1 VLSLLIEEHIRRL
14 TGLDGCAK
22 KASEILRQ
30 TAHLIKARSVAYGSA
45 QCIFKARLVE
55 AFGASGFFQSIIP
68 GKGSLVHQILAISFP
83 YAFIDFINDDLQNLD
98 RYINEAVY
106 TLEENGMIP
115 DPSPNLIATAKKESV
130 TMLERALDTIPEISE
145 RIGLKLNNARVYT
158 EIQLMSYKL
167 HIWGVL
173 DALIEDHI
181 NQRAIVID
189 WKTREQLEGRAAQI
203 GDPDIAQVCAYAML
217 VADRLGFEDPRKP
230 VLEGKI
236 VPIIIRPRGKIPVAG
251 ISPAYKTMDRRLS
264 LEQYLNRIILTAEHL
279 TLTLTNVRKL
289 AGSDFDKICRFKSS
303 RSGRRVSA
311 FRYTPSDLPRGN
323 PENDRYPCNV
333 CGLREECLFYIRT
346 SIEPEEI
353 DRLAWRSRFAIY
365 SIRENA
371 LQPYKEIHDK
381 IAYYNLSADSLEHG
395 ELFTLEGGSRI
406 DIFDEAEA
414 PGDCIIVKRDLRKKE
429 LEEDRIITIRE
440 GKPAALFFHE
450 EHVRSPLL
458 RLCFVGRVD
467 EVTID
472 EDNEKILVT
481 VGAPNIPSRLHQ
493 VLFKFYLKQWG
504 DLTSRIIGVE
514 TNVDLTQLELRA
526 IDAFQRGTRRV
537 RDRPEGLDQEL
548 EKLREEALEVLFG
561 KIPRMWGES

>member
-1 VLSLLIEEHIRRL
+1 MLIEEHIKRL
-14 TGLDGCAK
+14 TGLDACAK
-22 KASEILRQ
+22 KASEILEQ

-45 QCIFKARLVE
+45 QCVFKARLVE
-55 AFGASGFFQSIIP
+55 AFGVSGFFQSIIP

-83 YAFIDFINDDLQNLD
+83 QAFIDFINNNLRDLD
-98 RYINEAVY
+98 EYVDHAIE
-106 TLEENGMIP
+106 TLEENGMIS
-115 DPSPNLIATAKKESV
+115 DPSPNLIATAKNESI
-130 TMLERALDTIPEISE
+130 TMLNHALNAIPEISE
-145 RIGLKLNNARVYT
+145 NIGLELDNTRVYT

-189 WKTREQLEGRAAQI
+189 WKTREFEDRAAQI

-236 VPIIIRPRGKIPVAG
+236 VPIIVRPRGRIPVAS
-251 ISPAYKTMDRRLS
+251 ISPTYRTMDRRTS

-279 TLTLTNVRKL
+279 TLTLTNVRML
-289 AGSDFDKICRFKSS
+289 AGTDFDKICRFESKS
-303 RSGRRVSA
+303 GKKVSA
-311 FRYTPSDLPRGN
+311 FRYTPQELPRGN
-323 PENDRYPCNV
+323 PEKEGYPCNV
-333 CGLREECLFYIRT
+333 CGLREECLFYFRT
-346 SIEPEEI
+346 YIEPEEI
-353 DRLAWRSRFAIY
+353 DKLAWRSRFAIY

-371 LQPYKEIHDK
+371 LQPYKEVHEK
-381 IAYYNLSADSLEHG
+381 FAYYNLNAESLEQSG
-395 ELFTLEGGSRI
+395 IFTLEGGSRI
-406 DIFDEAEA
+406 DIFDEVEA
-414 PGDCIIVKRDLRKKE
+414 PGDCIIVKRRLRKRE
-429 LEEDRIITIRE
+429 LEEDRIITIRK
-440 GKPAALFFHE
+440 GRPAALFFHE

-472 EDNEKILVT
+472 EDNGKVLVT

-493 VLFKFYLKQWG
+493 ILFKFYLKRWG
-504 DLTSRIIGVE
+504 DLTLKVIGVE

-526 IDAFQRGTRRV
+526 IDAFQRGTRII
-537 RDRPEGLDQEL
+537 RDRPEKLDEEL
-548 EKLREEALEVLFG
+548 NKFREEALEVLFG
-561 KIPRMWGES
+561 RIPRAWGEL